1 MYERLFSQHTIQDGT
16 RDIHLSDGQLAAA
29 REWMHVR
36 DSKKGEREL
45 YLDFTRHILVGVL
58 EYEPDSIKHE
68 TGHIE
73 FQITDRHGGPLVYI
87 ECKAPKFGLDRTQSG
102 RKPGHKTPT
111 TQLWS
116 YMVEGNPPPKYGI
129 VTNYTDF
136 RLIIYSR
143 GRYATHDIVFDNAG
157 EDTVREFVYVFGRL
171 LRDEGA
177 ESLHDHSTKHDMEIA
192 DRFYDLFYDT
202 RARLVD
208 EFEPVLGRREA
219 VAAAQTFLNRLLFVR
234 FAEDHG
240 LSGSTTRLD
249 IDKVMSHQMI
259 GEHTANVFGC
269 ILDIFEAYNKGSAH
283 PVIHRFNGG
292 LFSKP
297 TDRNV
302 PFRDMVRDGE
312 PRRAS
317 PSLLP
322 KSRMRVSKTVLNM
335 QEMCSYNFRTALTV
349 NIMGHIFERSVFDMD
364 EIIEGSTAKAEGIYY
379 TPESVT
385 GYICR
390 NAIVASL
397 SRGKP
402 ARSVDELLEQYNGEL
417 HILEYRFKNIKI
429 LDPACGSGAFL
440 TKAAEVLLEI
450 ARSIHDA
457 KLEKSLSGG
466 NSVREMIEYMSEE
479 QEMGR
484 IVRQNLYGIDKNGE
498 SASIAKLALFLI
510 TAHKRERLPDLDNIK
525 TGNSLNFDWEREF
538 PGVSFDAVVG
548 NPPYVRQ
555 ESMQEKP
562 DGKPPAMLGA
572 EDIVLSARSD
582 YSVYFFVHSL
592 SRLRTGGVLG
602 FITTDGWMHAEY
614 GKSLQRILLEKC
626 RLDTLVKMPPNVF
639 AADVTTV
646 VSIMERGGSPAYVRT
661 AQVADTRRTGAI
673 RYKTLPQKS
682 IKPGNWNL
690 LFAKR
695 GPEPGIRMVRMSET
709 GILKRGKTTGHN
721 GFFVLNG
728 DEIKKHKIAKKYT
741 VSTISGNARD
751 GLLSDAEAKEYLLN
765 VQDSKRQLAKTA
777 GGRRVLE
784 YIEAGEATMVK
795 PKKGTDAAPR
805 PISELG
811 TVKSHSPWWYSL
823 DLGEPP
829 DIFLARFADRRMKMH
844 ENDGRFHATD
854 NFAYFTPHNKDRV
867 HAFLAYLSSSW
878 FMLYMERHGHRAG
891 AGALQM
897 YIADYKAAPVPDFA
911 EMPGADLSRMSGA
924 WLKYR
929 EGFDLSKLDDTV
941 FDVLGFDPQD
951 IRAVL
956 EETESLSKQRR
967 RA

>member
-1 MYERLFSQHTIQDGT
+1 
-16 RDIHLSDGQLAAA
+16 
-29 REWMHVR
+29 MHVR

-45 YLDFTRHILVGVL
+45 YLDFARHILVGVL

-73 FQITDRHGGPLVYI
+73 FQIMDRHGGPLVYI
-87 ECKAPKFGLDRTQSG
+87 ECKAPKFGLDRIQSG

-136 RLIIYSR
+136 RLIIYNR
-143 GRYATHDIVFDNAG
+143 GRYATHDIMFDNAG
-157 EDTVREFVYVFGRL
+157 EDTVKEFVYVFGRL

-177 ESLHDHSTKHDMEIA
+177 ESLHDHSTKHDMKIA

-208 EFEPVLGRREA
+208 EFEPALGRREA

-302 PFRDMVRDGE
+302 PFRDMVRGGE
-312 PRRAS
+312 PRSAG

-322 KSRMRVSKTVLNM
+322 KSRMGVSKTVLNI

-379 TPESVT
+379 TPEPVT

-402 ARSVDELLEQYNGEL
+402 ARSVDELLEQYDGEL
-417 HILEYRFKNIKI
+417 HVLEHGFKNIKI

-457 KLEKSLSGG
+457 KLEKGLSSG
-466 NSVREMIEYMSEE
+466 NSVREMIEDMSEE

-510 TAHKRERLPDLDNIK
+510 TAHKREQLPDLDNIK
-525 TGNSLNFDWEREF
+525 TGDSLNFDWEREF
-538 PGVSFDAVVG
+538 PGVVFDAVVG

-555 ESMQEKP
+555 ESMSEKP
-562 DGKPPAMLGA
+562 DGKPPVTLGA
-572 EDIVLSARSD
+572 GDMVLSARSD

-602 FITTDGWMHAEY
+602 FITTDGWMHAGY
-614 GKSLQRILLEKC
+614 GKNLQRILLEKC
-626 RLDTLVKMPPNVF
+626 RLDTLVRMPPNVF
-639 AADVTTV
+639 AADVTPV
-646 VSIMERGGSPAYVRT
+646 VAIMERGGPPSYVRT
-661 AQVADTRRTGAI
+661 AQIADTRRTGAI

-695 GPEPGIRMVRMSET
+695 GPEPGIRMVRMSEV

-721 GFFVLNG
+721 GFFVVTG
-728 DEIKKHKIAKKYT
+728 EEIKKRKIAKKYT
-741 VSTISGNARD
+741 VPTISGNMRD
-751 GLLSDAEAKEYLLN
+751 GLLSDAEAEEYLLN

-777 GGRRVLE
+777 GGRRMLE
-784 YIEAGEATMVK
+784 YIEAGEATTVK

-829 DIFLARFADRRMKMH
+829 DIFLARFADRRMKMY

-854 NFAYFTPHNKDRV
+854 NFAYFTPHNKDMV

-897 YIADYKAAPVPDFA
+897 YMADYKAAPVPDFGL
-911 EMPGADLSRMSGA
+911 MQVADLSRMSGA

-941 FDVLGFDPQD
+941 FGVLGFDS
-951 IRAVL
+951 AGHA
-956 EETESLSKQRR
+956 RR
-967 RA
+967 PGGGRVALKT